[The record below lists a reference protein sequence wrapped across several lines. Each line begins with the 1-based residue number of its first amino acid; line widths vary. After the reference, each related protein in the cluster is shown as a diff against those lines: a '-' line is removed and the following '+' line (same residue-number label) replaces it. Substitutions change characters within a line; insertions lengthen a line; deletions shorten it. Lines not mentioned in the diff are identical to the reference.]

1 MCNMLDKVNVITNV
15 SEYLLMKKEMLV
27 GGKVWPLSGSYLL
40 ETLLL
45 RSHKHLWWQREK
57 F

>member
-27 GGKVWPLSGSYLL
+27 NGKV
-40 ETLLL
+40 
-45 RSHKHLWWQREK
+45 
-57 F
+57 